1 VTDLYVDVD
10 ALNELS
16 RQLNQIKSS
25 LEQAPDAPH
34 AHGGRL
40 GSQKMEG
47 ALGDFISGWKDGRKK
62 IIDAIGGLL
71 GQIQAAID
79 TYEQQ
84 EKALSAAGKKS

>member
-10 ALNELS
+10 ALSELS

-25 LEQAPDAPH
+25 LEQASDTPH
-34 AHGGRL
+34 AYGGRL
-40 GSQKMEG
+40 GSQKMES
-47 ALGDFISGWKDGRKK
+47 ALEDFISGWKDGRKK

-79 TYEQQ
+79 TYQQQ
-84 EKALSAAGKKS
+84 EKALSGAGKKA